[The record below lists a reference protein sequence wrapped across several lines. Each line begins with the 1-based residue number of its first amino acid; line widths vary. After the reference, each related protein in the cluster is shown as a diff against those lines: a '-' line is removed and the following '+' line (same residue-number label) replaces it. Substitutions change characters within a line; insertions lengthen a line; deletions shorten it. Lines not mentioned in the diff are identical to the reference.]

1 MPERKA
7 ALEAELEYLRDQQ
20 TLLETMM
27 LQPCAAPASLP
38 LNGLA
43 NAHCCCAGRRRGS
56 SRIETA
62 WRDIA
67 SAPRDGQWFWALNKR
82 TGRTYHACWSP
93 ERQCF
98 VNTERNNRVNPTHWR
113 WAWDD

>member
-20 TLLETMM
+20 TLLEAMM
-27 LQPCAAPASLP
+27 LQPCAQRRP
-38 LNGLA
+38 
-43 NAHCCCAGRRRGS
+43 HCLS
-56 SRIETA
+56 HLSRIETA

-82 TGRTYHACWSP
+82 TGKTYHACWSP